1 MFPGQKPA
9 FGQTSTP
16 GGFFGNATTSPFGQ
30 SSFVKPQTSGFGQ
43 APAFGSAGMF
53 GSTNQT
59 ASPFGAATQA
69 PAFGGAVATTQSG
82 FGG

>member
-9 FGQTSTP
+9 FGQTTTP
-16 GGFFGNATTSPFGQ
+16 GFFGNTTPSPFGQ

-43 APAFGSAGMF
+43 AATFGGTGMF
-53 GSTNQT
+53 GTTNT
-59 ASPFGAATQA
+59 TPGPFGAATQA